1 MDQDWFLYIVEC
13 RTGELYVGIA
23 QDVNKRVEQHN
34 KGRACRYTK
43 YRTPVRLVHSEL
55 CGEHLTA
62 RRRER
67 EVKKFSKIKKLALVT

>member
-1 MDQDWFLYIVEC
+1 MDEKIWFLYIIEC

-23 QDVNKRVEQHN
+23 ENVDKRIEQHN

-43 YRTPVRLVHSEL
+43 FRGPVRLIYSEFV
-55 CGEHLTA
+55 GEHLNA

-67 EVKKFSKIKKLALVT
+67 EVKKFSRDKKLAL